1 MLVIVLCLANVP
13 SAAQSVHVFCWQEG
27 FLSRVTK
34 TSERRNTVSAHKK
47 RGWYTMEGMSTILKW
62 SKHLAM
68 CQASVRWFCFLS
80 HRLSL
85 SLSPSLILVALPICL
100 SLSVSPLI
108 LSLPLSLYP
117 SLSRCLSLPSLPPTV
132 SLCLSL
138 SLYLSVSLS
147 LSLALSLS
155 LSRSGPL
162 FSG

>member
-85 SLSPSLILVALPICL
+85 SLPFSHTRCFTNLSVALCFSPD
-100 SLSVSPLI
+100 SLAPSI
-108 LSLPLSLYP
+108 PLSL
-117 SLSRCLSLPSLPPTV
+117 T
-132 SLCLSL
+132 LSL
-138 SLYLSVSLS
+138 SLPPLPPSHCLFVSLSVSLS
-147 LSLALSLS
+147 LCLS